1 VGELL
6 VSEITRMNDG
16 FCVIGLERVA
26 GHFRSLRPLPRH
38 GYAWMRFPYQR
49 ADKVAFDFR
58 ATLAV
63 PPHTEDRGT
72 ANDRK
77 VGFVSESEL
86 VSSLKQAEVAASVKD
101 MYGCDAH
108 MSRRGGDAVFV
119 MPADAK
125 RSICGCEVESIRFV
139 FHFYPKIR
147 VSVALKS
154 GERLESLPLVD
165 ADWSEFIAV
174 LAEQVEG
181 QTRIRS
187 RLEELFGSLV
197 YSQIRSSPLRFARI
211 GLSRPDRDGFCW
223 FMLDSLFPLPKKSWL
238 E

>member
-1 VGELL
+1 MAELL
-6 VSEITRMNDG
+6 VSEITRMNKG

-26 GHFRSLRPLPRH
+26 GRFRSLRPLPRH

-49 ADKVAFDFR
+49 GDKVVFDFL

-63 PPHTEDRGT
+63 PPHGEDRGT
-72 ANDRK
+72 TSNRK

-86 VSSLKQAEVAASVKD
+86 VNSLKQAEAAASVKD

-108 MSRRGGDAVFV
+108 MSRRGGDSVFV
-119 MPADAK
+119 MPEEAK
-125 RSICGCEVESIRFV
+125 RSICGCEIESLRFE
-139 FHFYPKIR
+139 FHFYPKVR
-147 VSVALKS
+147 VAVVLKS

-165 ADWSEFIAV
+165 ADWSEFVDI
-174 LAEQVEG
+174 LAENVKDQSRVRTQLG
-181 QTRIRS
+181 Q
-187 RLEELFGSLV
+187 LFGSLV
-197 YSQIRSSPLRFARI
+197 YPQIQSSPSRFARI